1 MRNSNGRSIKVSD
14 IKVFLDSQ
22 VTTIQL
28 GVFFKE
34 EGGRRALAIQ
44 LLCPEG
50 IIRME
55 GRNSLLSTSP
65 FRDSDPQSH
74 RFIECYQTQDLVS
87 RNEPSLDEWVEDQ
100 GGSSSEIVISK
111 LELSVEPC
119 PKKSPSV

>member
-87 RNEPSLDEWVEDQ
+87 RNEPSLDEWVED
-100 GGSSSEIVISK
+100 
-111 LELSVEPC
+111 
-119 PKKSPSV
+119 